1 MTVKVGDKVRV
12 TADVYFE
19 DCPMGAICTVSKI
32 LTDDAILATLDGG
45 DGFEWCLRTDWY
57 EVITDD
63 EPDTK
68 YDYAEQAA
76 KHGIKITVVLK
87 EGDAVV
93 FDGRK

>member
-19 DCPMGAICTVSKI
+19 DCPRGAICTVSKI
-32 LTDDAILATLDGG
+32 FTDDAIQAKLDGG
-45 DGFEWCLRTDWY
+45 DGFEWFLRTAWY
-57 EVITDD
+57 EVITED
-63 EPDTK
+63 EPDTE

-76 KHGIKITVVLK
+76 KHGIKIAVLIGNNTVI
-87 EGDAVV
+87 